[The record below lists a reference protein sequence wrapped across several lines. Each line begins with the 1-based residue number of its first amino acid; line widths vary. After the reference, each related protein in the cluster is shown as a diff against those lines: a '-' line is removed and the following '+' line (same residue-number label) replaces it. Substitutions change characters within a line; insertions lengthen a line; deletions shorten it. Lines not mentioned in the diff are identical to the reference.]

1 MKNLFPLIND
11 TDFLFPDTIFNNLT
25 PSRGFA
31 QPTGTTIPDVDI
43 EDTGTMY
50 VLKADLPGIVKED
63 INMTYDDDDVLTIS
77 ARHEETQEENDK
89 KYICRERAN
98 KCFCRQF
105 VVHNIDGNAIQASL
119 TDGVLEV
126 KLPKQDKQQIEKNH
140 RIEIK

>member
-1 MKNLFPLIND
+1 MERTK
-11 TDFLFPDTIFNNLT
+11 
-25 PSRGFA
+25 
-31 QPTGTTIPDVDI
+31 
-43 EDTGTMY
+43 
-50 VLKADLPGIVKED
+50 
-63 INMTYDDDDVLTIS
+63 
-77 ARHEETQEENDK
+77 EENDK